1 MVNEKTLPE
10 KTPKT
15 KWKTSMKKQQNNS
28 TRVWAL
34 VVAFSIALLSIPIVL
49 IASSFTATPATRGLS
64 APINRV
70 AAGDKELR
78 DKDGNVNTVRYE
90 QINAMLLN
98 EFLKEHRRVEAQH
111 TEIEN
116 QEATITEL
124 KSIVAQQQKGMEVLT
139 TQLKEQAAQIQKV
152 SAKVEMTKPAS
163 QLVANKP

>member
-1 MVNEKTLPE
+1 
-10 KTPKT
+10 
-15 KWKTSMKKQQNNS
+15 MKKQQNNS

-34 VVAFSIALLSIPIVL
+34 VVAFSIALLSIPVVL

-78 DKDGNVNTVRYE
+78 DNVGNVKTV
-90 QINAMLLN
+90 MLLN

-124 KSIVAQQQKGMEVLT
+124 KSTVAQQQKGMEVLT

>member
-1 MVNEKTLPE
+1 
-10 KTPKT
+10 
-15 KWKTSMKKQQNNS
+15 MKKQQNNS

-34 VVAFSIALLSIPIVL
+34 VVAFSIALLSIPVVL
-49 IASSFTATPATRGLS
+49 IASSFTAIPATRGLS
-64 APINRV
+64 APINGV

-124 KSIVAQQQKGMEVLT
+124 ESAVAQQQKSF
-139 TQLKEQAAQIQKV
+139 AQQGKQIEPSHPVFRK
-152 SAKVEMTKPAS
+152 
-163 QLVANKP
+163 

>member
-1 MVNEKTLPE
+1 
-10 KTPKT
+10 
-15 KWKTSMKKQQNNS
+15 MKKQQNNS

-34 VVAFSIALLSIPIVL
+34 VVAFSIALLSIPVVL

-124 KSIVAQQQKGMEVLT
+124 KSTVAQ
-139 TQLKEQAAQIQKV
+139 
-152 SAKVEMTKPAS
+152 
-163 QLVANKP
+163 

>member
-1 MVNEKTLPE
+1 
-10 KTPKT
+10 
-15 KWKTSMKKQQNNS
+15 MKKQQNNS

-34 VVAFSIALLSIPIVL
+34 VVAFSIALLSIPVVL

-78 DKDGNVNTVRYE
+78 DKDGNVNTV
-90 QINAMLLN
+90 MLLN

-124 KSIVAQQQKGMEVLT
+124 KSTVAQQQKGMEVLT

>member
-1 MVNEKTLPE
+1 
-10 KTPKT
+10 
-15 KWKTSMKKQQNNS
+15 MKKQQNNS

-34 VVAFSIALLSIPIVL
+34 VVAFSIALLSIPVVL
-49 IASSFTATPATRGLS
+49 IASSLTATPATRGLS

-70 AAGDKELR
+70 AAGDKELC

-116 QEATITEL
+116 QEATITGL
-124 KSIVAQQQKGMEVLT
+124 KSTVAQQQKGMEVLT

-163 QLVANKP
+163 PLVANKP